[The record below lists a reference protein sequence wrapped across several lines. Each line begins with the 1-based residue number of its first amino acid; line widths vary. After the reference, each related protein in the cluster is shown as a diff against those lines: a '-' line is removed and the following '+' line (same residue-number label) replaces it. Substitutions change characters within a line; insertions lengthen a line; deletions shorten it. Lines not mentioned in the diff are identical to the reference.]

1 MITEINPN
9 LTTLRTQIDALD
21 DEILAL
27 VNKRAGLAQAVGH
40 AKAKAGDVEALDI
53 YRPEREAQIL
63 LRLAE
68 QNAGPLP
75 DTAITRIHKAIIGAC
90 MALEAPL
97 RVAYLGPVGTFSQGA
112 VMQHF
117 GGAALALPY
126 ANFDAVFKA
135 CEREEVDLAVVPV
148 VNSTEGFI
156 GRTLDLAVNSPLKVC
171 GEIEFRVRQNLL
183 AKLADAPNTY
193 GADLSKIVT
202 VFSHAQ
208 SLAQCASWLNANL
221 PNAHREAVESN
232 AEAARLAST
241 TPNTAAI
248 AGELAAQEFALEI
261 CAAGIE
267 DNPNNTTRF
276 WVLGRKETP
285 PSGRDKTS
293 LAVAVQ
299 HSAGSMHQTI
309 EPFAKHGVSMAHIE
323 SRPLPGSQWEYL
335 FLIDLEGH
343 ATDPALATA
352 LAEVKQR
359 ARMFKVLGAYP
370 KAIA

>member
-1 MITEINPN
+1 
-9 LTTLRTQIDALD
+9 
-21 DEILAL
+21 
-27 VNKRAGLAQAVGH
+27 
-40 AKAKAGDVEALDI
+40 
-53 YRPEREAQIL
+53 
-63 LRLAE
+63 
-68 QNAGPLP
+68 
-75 DTAITRIHKAIIGAC
+75 
-90 MALEAPL
+90 
-97 RVAYLGPVGTFSQGA
+97 
-112 VMQHF
+112 
-117 GGAALALPY
+117 
-126 ANFDAVFKA
+126 
-135 CEREEVDLAVVPV
+135 
-148 VNSTEGFI
+148 
-156 GRTLDLAVNSPLKVC
+156 LKVC

-183 AKLADAPNTY
+183 AKLADSPNTY

-299 HSAGSMHQTI
+299 HSAGSMHHTI

>member
-1 MITEINPN
+1 MA
-9 LTTLRTQIDALD
+9 LTLPELRAQIDAID
-21 DEILAL
+21 DHILKL
-27 VNKRAGLAQAVGH
+27 VSERAALAQSVGH
-40 AKAKAGDVEALDI
+40 AKAKAGETEAASI

-68 QNAGPLP
+68 LNKGPLSN
-75 DTAITRIHKAIIGAC
+75 AAVTRIHRAIIGAC

-97 RVAYLGPVGTFSQGA
+97 KVAYLGPVGTFSQAA
-112 VMQHF
+112 VLQHF
-117 GGAALALPY
+117 GGAALAIPFSS
-126 ANFDAVFKA
+126 FDAVFKA
-135 CEREEVDLAVVPV
+135 CEREEVDLAIVPV

-171 GEIEFRVRQNLL
+171 GEVEFRVRQNLL
-183 AKLADAPNTY
+183 AKPNTC
-193 GADLSKIVT
+193 GADWSKIKT
-202 VFSHAQ
+202 VYSHAQ
-208 SLAQCASWLNANL
+208 SLAQCANWLNGNV
-221 PNAHREAVESN
+221 PHAHREAVASN
-232 AEAARLAST
+232 AEAARLAAT
-241 TPNTAAI
+241 TPDSAAI

-267 DNPNNTTRF
+267 DNPHNTTRF

-293 LAVAVQ
+293 LAIAVK
-299 HSAGSMHQTI
+299 HESGSMHHTI
-309 EPFAKHGVSMAHIE
+309 EPLARHGVSMAHIE

-343 ATDPALATA
+343 AQDTA
-352 LAEVKQR
+352 LAGALKEVKER

-370 KAIA
+370 KAIT